1 MFPILHQKLI
11 WSVFSILAILLS
23 ALWYLSVVVLI
34 CIYLVIYVANHFFTC
49 LFTIHVSS
57 LVTHFFK
64 TLAHFFKLGI
74 LISYYWLLAFFI
86 YSASNPLLDLCFAN
100 VLPACGLSLVS

>member
-1 MFPILHQKLI
+1 MFNILRNRQTVFQNGCTVLYSHQYCMFSILHQKLI
-11 WSVFSILAILLS
+11 WSVFLILSILLN

-57 LVTHFFK
+57 LVTHLFK
-64 TLAHFFKLGI
+64 TLAHF
-74 LISYYWLLAFFI
+74 
-86 YSASNPLLDLCFAN
+86 
-100 VLPACGLSLVS
+100 